1 MRCKK
6 TFLRLLSIINCYIFM
21 MLLWQGNA
29 LAQNKP
35 TGVKDIVSKIDQY
48 QLRLPSEKLH
58 VVLDKPN
65 YFAGDTLWFKVFLVN
80 ASNRQPSLIS
90 NKVYVELINDSSRV
104 TDRLIIPVV
113 NGLCEGDFKLPPKGL
128 TDGGYTLRAYTN
140 WMQNFGEELFF
151 HKRFYIGD
159 DGKNNWLISEQH
171 SVKTTADGK
180 EVTLAVQLNDAKNS
194 PVMYTDVQLQL
205 LTGNKTIFK
214 KAFITSDQGTFK
226 TSWILPANADTR
238 NLKLMLQNS
247 ADKKSRQSFPF
258 YPGGETQNIDV
269 QFMPEGGNMIAGL
282 LNKIALKAIGEDGM
296 GINVSGIIVDS
307 KNREVGEFKS
317 AHNGMG
323 NFRMVPLSN
332 EVYRAQVKYGGN
344 IKTVTLPR
352 VNEKGIGFRIDNI
365 SKADTINIYITTTA
379 DIAAQNKTYTLLSQ
393 AKDTVYFGTAFSLNK
408 GYYNVSLPKSKFA
421 TGIVNFTI
429 IDEAGTPV
437 NERKIFIDRHDR
449 LTVSPVAHKL
459 IYQPKDSVAIA
470 VTVLN
475 PDGTPARNSAFT
487 AAVTD
492 DAQVKTAAYGSN
504 ILSSMLLASELK
516 GNIEEPGWYFA
527 GNNVETIP
535 ALDDLLLTQGWT
547 GFNWDNLTQ
556 PIKEPRFLPE
566 TGNMLSG
573 SLYGM
578 FKKPIDKAKV
588 TLLVSNKETVMVM
601 DTVSGKDGRFIFDN
615 IPYLDSAIYTVK
627 VNNKKGKTFGGEV
640 VVDEIKQASKMPL
653 YTNPLMPWFVNT
665 DNTLLKYYENNT
677 ANKQASEKISLGD
690 IKGTLLGEVKVNAKR
705 TTTLK
710 DANGDEI
717 NFYDALI
724 DEKQLIK
731 AGRLD
736 LYDYLMNNVKRFK
749 VISGYRGNPNSNFL
763 MDGNP
768 LIWIIIDNVNIA
780 QYYMMSNTPNNHFN
794 FLKSYMTRLLAADVK
809 QMVIY
814 HTYNWALK
822 DVVAYLVIQTRGG
835 NGPSTGSPSGIYV
848 YRPDPAYKARQ
859 FYKPRY
865 AVNNTYDSQ
874 VNRTTIHW
882 EPNLITD
889 ENGKAT
895 LSFYAADKP
904 STYTVNLEGTDMMG
918 HFGVQT
924 LKLKVDN
931 KPVN

>member
-6 TFLRLLSIINCYIFM
+6 TFLRLFSIINCYIFM

-29 LAQNKP
+29 IAQNKP
-35 TGVKDIVSKIDQY
+35 TGVKEIVSKIEQY

-58 VVLDKPN
+58 LVLDKPN
-65 YFAGDTLWFKVFLVN
+65 YFAGDTLWFKVYLVN

-104 TDRLIIPVV
+104 TDRLIIPIV
-113 NGLCEGDFKLPPKGL
+113 NGLGEGDFKLSPKGL

-205 LTGNKTIFK
+205 LTGSKTVFK
-214 KAFITSDQGTFK
+214 KAFTTSDQGTFK
-226 TSWILPANADTR
+226 TSWALPANTDTR
-238 NLKLMLQNS
+238 NLKLVLQNS
-247 ADKKSRQSFPF
+247 TDKKSRQSFPF
-258 YPGGETQNIDV
+258 YPGGEIQNIDV
-269 QFMPEGGNMIAGL
+269 QFMAEGGNMIAGL
-282 LNKIALKAIGEDGM
+282 LNKIAFKAIGEDGV
-296 GINVSGIIVDS
+296 GVNVSGVIIDS
-307 KNREVGEFKS
+307 KNREVGEFRS

-323 NFRMVPLSN
+323 NFRMVPLVN

-344 IKTVTLPR
+344 IKTVALPR
-352 VNEKGIGFRIDNI
+352 VNEKGIGFRVDNI
-365 SKADTINIYITTTA
+365 SKADTINIYISTTV

-393 AKDTVYFGTAFSLNK
+393 GKDTVYFGTAFNLNK
-408 GYYNVSLPKSKFA
+408 GYYNVGLPKNKFA

-429 IDEAGTPV
+429 IDDTGTPV
-437 NERKIFIDRHDR
+437 NERKIFIDRNDR
-449 LTVSPVAHKL
+449 LAIKPVANKL

-475 PDGTPARNSAFT
+475 PDGSPARNGTFT

-492 DAQVKTAAYGSN
+492 DAQIKTSAYGSN
-504 ILSSMLLASELK
+504 ILTGMLLSSELK

-527 GNNVETIP
+527 ANNTETMP

-556 PIKEPRFLPE
+556 PIKEPRFLSE

-601 DTVSGKDGRFIFDN
+601 DTVSGKNGRFIFDN
-615 IPYLDSAIYTVK
+615 IPYLDSVIYTVK
-627 VNNKKGKTFGGEV
+627 VNNKRGSTFGGEV

-653 YTNPLMPWFVNT
+653 YTNPIMPWFVNT

-731 AGRLD
+731 AGRQN
-736 LYDYLMNNVKRFK
+736 LYDYLLVSQKNFRVT
-749 VISGYRGNPNSNFL
+749 SGYRRNPNSNFL
-763 MDGNP
+763 MNGNP
-768 LIWIIIDNVNIA
+768 VIWLIIDGVNIA
-780 QYYMMSNTPNNHFN
+780 RFYEMSNTPNNHFN
-794 FLKSYMTRLLAADVK
+794 FLKSYMTRLMAADVK

-814 HTYNWALK
+814 HTYIPALS
-822 DVVAYLVIQTRGG
+822 DYVAYLVIQTRGG
-835 NGPSTGSPSGIYV
+835 NGPATSSSAGLYV
-848 YRPDPAYKARQ
+848 YRPEVAYKARQ

-865 AVNNTYDSQ
+865 AVNNTYDNQ

-904 STYTVNLEGTDMMG
+904 STYTVNLEGTDLLG

-924 LKLKVDN
+924 LKLKIDN